1 MNPHGLLLN
10 HGPLITDILSIENYD
25 ITIYVICFEAFLH
38 LNLIGGLIFRVLPP
52 YDQTQYFVARGLL
65 IARACW
71 QVCLHAL
78 FNNLQPN
85 PAPPASGAHVIG
97 T

>member
-10 HGPLITDILSIENYD
+10 HCPLITDILSIENYD

-38 LNLIGGLIFRVLPP
+38 LNLIGGLIFPVPPP

-65 IARACW
+65 IARAAGTCASM
-71 QVCLHAL
+71 LL